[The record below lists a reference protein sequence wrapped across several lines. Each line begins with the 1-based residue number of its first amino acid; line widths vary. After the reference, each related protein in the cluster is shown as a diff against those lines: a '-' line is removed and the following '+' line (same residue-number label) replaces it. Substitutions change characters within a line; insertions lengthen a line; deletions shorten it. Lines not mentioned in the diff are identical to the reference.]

1 MVALRL
7 LSTTL
12 KNLAVE
18 LNAFV
23 ETSTQISNEEKDD
36 GSFKDYHNIRGAKSV
51 ADVADLGCMMQRP
64 TINELTLVNDFVK
77 QCEHTPNLI
86 TDIYKNRRGRWTM
99 CRIWSYINLGILRK
113 KDLFITSSN
122 NKPLEDFSLMNITID
137 EDEELNKFVN
147 KLNNEGYDRGSMRG
161 LNQSELVSFKDF
173 LEQSGYFEYVSGH
186 DNAAGA
192 SIRDKDLADF
202 HK

>member
-99 CRIWSYINLGILRK
+99 CRIWSYINLGTLRK

-147 KLNNEGYDRGSMRG
+147 KLNNEDETMIDFSTKEKEKEKSQEIIDNFEEVFGTSEAMKKQ
-161 LNQSELVSFKDF
+161 LNELEID
-173 LEQSGYFEYVSGH
+173 
-186 DNAAGA
+186 
-192 SIRDKDLADF
+192 DLI
-202 HK
+202 